1 MSNLK
6 GLKKNRKKIGIYA
19 AHDDDAVLGVGGRIV
34 QHLKNGDD
42 VYIVIFA
49 DGRNSHKAVLGIE
62 KNPSVWEVKEK
73 RKEEIKRAAKILGIP
88 KRKLYFLEL
97 KEGEGRIREN
107 LKEAKNQ
114 VREITKK
121 EKPDLIYFHYPD
133 AHPDHR
139 AASKIVFELIKEL
152 EFPVEA
158 YQFVIWT
165 RELAKNRPEV
175 DIKRIPK
182 IPKKVIEIDIKKELK
197 IKRRAL
203 FELRSQVNVWPY
215 PDWQIQERPILD
227 KKFIDY
233 FLRGKEIFIKVQ

>member
-1 MSNLK
+1 L
-6 GLKKNRKKIGIYA
+6 RKIGVYV
-19 AHDDDAVLGVGGRIV
+19 AHDDDAILGVSGRIV
-34 QHLKNGDD
+34 QHLRKGDN
-42 VYIVIFA
+42 VFVVIFT

-73 RKEEIKRAAKILGIP
+73 RKEEIKKAAKILGIS

-97 KEGEGRIREN
+97 KKGEGRIREN

-158 YQFVIWT
+158 YQFFIWT

-175 DIKRIPK
+175 DIKRIPQ
-182 IPKKVIEIDIKKELK
+182 IQKKVIEIDIRKELK
-197 IKRRAL
+197 IKRKAL
-203 FELRSQVNVWPY
+203 FEMRSQVNVWPY
-215 PDWQIQERPILD
+215 PNWQIQERPILD

-233 FLRGKEIFIKVQ
+233 FLRGKEIFLKVKEFKKRI